1 MCEIFIGERPFKL
14 NENDYQ
20 NLQGVRNRTYST
32 KVVCGVSIRERAQW
46 QWAWVLEP
54 EVRKEGS
61 NMSEMD
67 AQ

>member
-1 MCEIFIGERPFKL
+1 MCEIFIGERAFKL
-14 NENDYQ
+14 NEKYYQ
-20 NLQGVRNRTYST
+20 NPQGVRDGTYRT
-32 KVVCGVSIRERAQW
+32 KVCGVSMWERAQW

-61 NMSEMD
+61 NMGEMD